1 MNETAVTPQFLL
13 ITIASIFTIINPLGA
28 TSLFLSHS
36 TNLPKSDVHRM
47 ARRASIACFLV
58 LTLFAFTGQ
67 AIFHWMGI
75 TIPAFRIAGGI
86 LVFRI
91 ALDMLKGQNVRSRTL
106 PEEQKEAQEKEDI
119 AIMPLAV
126 PLLAGPGAITT
137 VIVLMTRAHT
147 WRQTSVIVFSIFFV
161 CFLTYIILSQSSLLL
176 KVLGASG
183 VRVMNRLLGLI
194 LAAISIQFVING
206 IKDLIPEF
214 AKIWGNRV

>member
-1 MNETAVTPQFLL
+1 MNEAAVTTQFLL
-13 ITIASIFTIINPLGA
+13 ITVASIFTIVNPLGA

-36 TNLPKSDVHRM
+36 SNLPKPDVHRM
-47 ARRASIACFLV
+47 ARRASISCFLV
-58 LTLFAFTGQ
+58 LTLFAFTGK
-67 AIFHWMGI
+67 AIFDLMGI

-137 VIVLMTRAHT
+137 VIVLMTRAKT
-147 WRQTSVIVFSIFFV
+147 WEQTSLIIFSIFFV
-161 CFLTYIILSQSSLLL
+161 CVLTYFILSQSSLLL
-176 KVLGASG
+176 RLLGASG

-206 IKDLIPEF
+206 MKDLIPEF
-214 AKIWGNRV
+214 ARIWGHTT